1 VTSPFLSRIAI
12 TAACLCLLGGL
23 VTVAALEHRRRLRA
37 GEPTPVLTADSARC
51 YKCHEEKTPGLNE
64 AWRHGRHAAVGVGC
78 MGCHRANPAD
88 PGASNHEGQ
97 WIVSVPTPA
106 RCGTCH
112 PQQLAEFRTSR
123 HADAAAC
130 VTGVTEKLA
139 GKADA
144 VTALQRCRRCHGGPE
159 AVDATGKPAPATW
172 PGGGMGRVHLDGSRG
187 NCAACHSRHE
197 FSLATARSPE
207 TCGKCHGSDEH
218 PQLAVYLASRH
229 GARFQT
235 MRDAA
240 ALAARPWTP
249 GRINRV
255 APTCATCHLSATPSR
270 AATHD
275 VSARLAW
282 QLRDFQLTRRP
293 EFAQARAAMSE
304 VCRACHSDRWFG
316 TALSRIGDAATEHN
330 RRMTEATAAGA
341 PASATLAV
349 EKVVA
354 EQKLTGEPL
363 YRALLDAAHAGRRD
377 LHRTA
382 CAGPGA
388 ER

>member
-12 TAACLCLLGGL
+12 TAACLILLAGL
-23 VTVAALEHRRRLRA
+23 VTVAGLEHRRRLRA
-37 GEPTPVLTADSARC
+37 AEPTPVLTADSARC
-51 YKCHEEKTPGLNE
+51 YKCHDEKTPGLNE

-78 MGCHRANPAD
+78 MGCHRANPSD
-88 PGASNHEGQ
+88 PGAVSHEGQ
-97 WIVSVPTPA
+97 WMLAVPTPA

-112 PQQLAEFRTSR
+112 PKQLNEFRASR

-130 VTGVTEKLA
+130 VATIAEKLG
-139 GKADA
+139 GKGEA
-144 VTALQRCRRCHGGPE
+144 VAALQRCRRCHGGPE
-159 AVDATGKPAPATW
+159 AVEASGRPAAATW

-197 FSLATARSPE
+197 FSVAAARSPE
-207 TCGKCHGSDEH
+207 TCGKCHGGDEH

-229 GARFQT
+229 GARLQA
-235 MRDAA
+235 MRAEA

-249 GRINRV
+249 GKINRI

-275 VSARLAW
+275 ASARLAW

-293 EFAQARAAMSE
+293 EFAEARAAMSE

-316 TALSRIGDAATEHN
+316 TALTRIGDAATEHN
-330 RRMTEATAAGA
+330 RRAAEAAKAGAAATAA
-341 PASATLAV
+341 LAV

-354 EQKLTGEPL
+354 EQKLTGDAL
-363 YRALLDAAHAGRRD
+363 YRATLDAAHAGRAD

-382 CAGPGA
+382 CAGAGA
-388 ER
+388 DR